1 MKDEEEE
8 YTSFYFF
15 FMLLLLVLQGF
26 LIRRFILHPSAF
38 ILNVWEARPRSPL
51 RLRAPHASAAARL
64 PILVTQ
70 TV

>member
-8 YTSFYFF
+8 YISFYFF
-15 FMLLLLVLQGF
+15 FMLLLLVLQRF
-26 LIRRFILHPSAF
+26 LIRRFILPPSS
-38 ILNVWEARPRSPL
+38 LTCGSPPAL
-51 RLRAPHASAAARL
+51 SPSLAGPHASAAARL